1 MTTPLAMAAAVFLL
15 VANGF
20 FVASEFAL
28 LAARRSRIEQ
38 LVADGDRRARRA
50 LAGIKELS
58 LMLAGA
64 QLGIT
69 ICSLL
74 LGAVAEPALARVI
87 EAAIGGVVE
96 LPQGVLHAIGFGLAL
111 SIVVFLHMVVGE
123 MAPKSWAI
131 SHPESSALT
140 LAAPFRAFVVVFK
153 PAIGLLNLAANACVR
168 LAGVTPQD
176 EVAMAHTPTDLMLLL
191 DESAGRGAIPAE
203 EHRLLTRS
211 LELSGLDAGA
221 AMTPRR
227 DIIAVDAAQPASEVG
242 AAARASGRSRI
253 VVHDGGLDR
262 VVGVVHAKDVLLLDP
277 ADRAS
282 TTAGEL
288 ARPVPVTHDGHLVE
302 DLLVEMRTGRQHL
315 AVVVDE
321 HGVVGGIVTLEDVL
335 EELIGDFEDE
345 SDRRSR
351 RCRRLAN
358 GSYVLDGGLRP
369 DELEAQTGVVLP
381 EGDWETV
388 AGFVIAE
395 LDRIPSVGDTVT
407 TSGGTLTVTRI
418 DGYAVAEMRL
428 RPDTG
433 GVSPVVEGAG

>member
-1 MTTPLAMAAAVFLL
+1 VAA
-15 VANGF
+15 
-20 FVASEFAL
+20 EFAL

-38 LVADGDRRARRA
+38 LAGEGDKRAGHA
-50 LAGIKELS
+50 LKGLKELS

-69 ICSLL
+69 ACSLL
-74 LGAVAEPALARVI
+74 LGAVAEPAVAGLI
-87 EAAIGGVVE
+87 ESAIGRFVE
-96 LPQGVLHAIGFGLAL
+96 LNPRVLHAVGFAIAL

-140 LAAPFRAFVVVFK
+140 LAGPFRAFVVVFK
-153 PAIGLLNLAANACVR
+153 PVIRLLNTVANGVVR
-168 LAGVTPQD
+168 LVGVEPQD
-176 EVAMAHTPTDLMLLL
+176 EMAMAHTPTDLRMLL
-191 DESAGRGAIPAE
+191 DESAGQGAIPAE

-227 DIIAVDAAQPASEVG
+227 DIVAVDASQPAAEVG
-242 AAARASGRSRI
+242 VAARESGRSRI
-253 VVHDGGLDR
+253 IVHGGGLDR

-277 ADRAS
+277 ADRAT

-288 ARPVPVTHDGHLVE
+288 ARSVPVTHESHRVE
-302 DLLVEMRTGRQHL
+302 DLLVEMQTGRQHL

-321 HGVVGGIVTLEDVL
+321 HGVVGGIVTLEAVL

-351 RCRRLAN
+351 RCRRL
-358 GSYVLDGGLRP
+358 GDGTYVLDGNLRP
-369 DELEAQTGVVLP
+369 DELEAQTGIHLP
-381 EGDWETV
+381 EGEWETV
-388 AGFVIAE
+388 AGYVIGE
-395 LDRIPSVGDTVT
+395 LDRIPVVGDTVT
-407 TSGGTLTVTRI
+407 ADGASLSVTRL
-418 DGYAVAEMRL
+418 DGYAVAELRL
-428 RPDTG
+428 RLA
-433 GVSPVVEGAG
+433 VVGD